1 MPWTSMMDFLKSWFN
16 YPGLEWKM
24 ALIAAG
30 LAIVFG
36 AIWLL
41 GYWPPIFKKIW
52 FWPVLIGTAA
62 LTLLAITFVQIPAQ
76 YYLSQIYTDKLATQT
91 IMDWYL
97 LLGIPL
103 VLISGLVQ
111 EAAKSLPVAVW
122 WWGGK
127 RTFSPKM
134 GLIIGAV
141 AGAGFGIF
149 EAFWLHSRVFASG
162 WTTQVIAQNGF
173 DGILPFWERLF
184 TVGFHM
190 GASALV
196 GYGLAKGKWWKYY
209 LVAAVLHGLV
219 NYSSIFLNY
228 FLNVRG
234 VTWLKISY
242 VEFYIA
248 FVALAVMA
256 VVMYLRWRKDRAE
269 PLVPP
274 DLQIIPG
281 PPPEPSPPGPIVTI
295 DMRTP
300 PGAE

>member
-1 MPWTSMMDFLKSWFN
+1 MVWTSMMDFLKSWFN

-24 ALIAAG
+24 GLVAAG
-30 LAIVFG
+30 LAVLFG
-36 AIWLL
+36 VIWLL
-41 GYWPPIFKKIW
+41 GYWPSIFKKIW
-52 FWPVLIGTAA
+52 FWPVMIGSAV

-76 YYLSQIYTDKLATQT
+76 YYYNQVFLDKLAPQT
-91 IMDWYL
+91 LMDWYL
-97 LLGIPL
+97 LAGFPL

-111 EAAKSLPVAVW
+111 EAAKSLPVAIW
-122 WWGGK
+122 WWRGK

-134 GLIIGAV
+134 GLIIGAA
-141 AGAGFGIF
+141 AGAGFGIV
-149 EAFWLHSRVFASG
+149 ETFWVHSQVFAAG
-162 WTTQVIAQNGF
+162 WTTQVITQYGF

-184 TVGFHM
+184 TIGFHT

-209 LVAAVLHGLV
+209 LVAAVLHSLV
-219 NYSSIFLNY
+219 NYSSIFTTY
-228 FLNVRG
+228 FIYVRG
-234 VTWLKISY
+234 AAWLKLSY

-256 VVMYLRWRKDRAE
+256 VAMYLRWRKDREE
-269 PLVPP
+269 PLLPS
-274 DLQIIPG
+274 DLQITPV
-281 PPPEPSPPGPIVTI
+281 PPAEPSTPGPIVTI